1 MTTQTEELAIEQM
14 AIADL
19 KEHPDNPR
27 KHFDQHVLEEMAASI
42 RQVGVMVPLLVRNQ
56 GPRAQILAGARRFR
70 AAQLA
75 GLKTVPCIVRNLNDE
90 AALELMVLDNLQRAD
105 LHPLEEA
112 AGFQQLMSV
121 ARYDVARVA
130 ERVGRSVKY
139 VYDRVKLLELVPEVK
154 KIFNEGLITAGHAI
168 LLARLKPADQKRA
181 ITVDVDNYSKQQ
193 ALFTDEYSIGGDEP
207 DRKDNPFAGL
217 KTRSVRELQAW
228 IDEHVRFDVAKDA
241 DPMLFPATA
250 GALEA
255 AAAEETKIVPITRE
269 HYVPEDARDGSRVF
283 GPRSWKRADG
293 VGTDYDYRTG
303 KRVKSKTCD
312 RSQLGVIVVGEGRG
326 DAFQVCISK
335 TCEVHFPAQAKKAK
349 KRAAAGGLTAA
360 EQEKAE
366 REAREKAQQ
375 LENEQRARWVKARP
389 AVLAAIGAKLKTA
402 APASLA
408 DLLIAAVRRY
418 NTVKS
423 DAVPRGRTAEDL
435 VRHLAF
441 LAVCGE
447 VGNEW
452 HLSTDLPRLAKR
464 FGVDAA
470 KILNQVA
477 PVRTSAKP
485 AKKGRKK

>member
-1 MTTQTEELAIEQM
+1 MTTHTIGPVLEQLEV
-14 AIADL
+14 DSL

-27 KHFDQHVLEEMAASI
+27 KHFSEPELADLAANI
-42 RQVGVMVPLLVRNQ
+42 RQVGILVPLLVRKNGSGYQ
-56 GPRAQILAGARRFR
+56 VLAGARRFR
-70 AAQLA
+70 AATRA
-75 GLKTVPCIVRNLNDE
+75 GLETVPAIVRDLDDA

-112 AGFQQLMSV
+112 AGFQQLMKV
-121 ARYDVARVA
+121 AHYDVARVA

-139 VYDRVKLLELVPEVK
+139 VYDRVKLLELVPEAK
-154 KIFNEGLITAGHAI
+154 KIFNEGVITAGHAI

-181 ITVDVDNYSKQQ
+181 IDPNEL
-193 ALFTDEYSIGGDEP
+193 ALLTTDHGLFPEDKGEE
-207 DRKDNPFAGL
+207 KDHFKP
-217 KTRSVRELQAW
+217 KSVRELQAW
-228 IDEHVRFDVAKDA
+228 IDGHVRFDHTKPP
-241 DPMLFPATA
+241 DPMLFPETA
-250 GALEA
+250 SSMEGVE
-255 AAAEETKIVPITRE
+255 KVIPITTE
-269 HYVPEDARDGSRVF
+269 HYIPQEARDKSRIY

-293 VGTDYDYRTG
+293 IGTTYDYRTG
-303 KRVKSKTCD
+303 KDVKSKTCD

-335 TCEVHFPAQAKKAK
+335 ACEVHFPTQAKKAK
-349 KRAAAGGLTAA
+349 KRAAAAGGNA
-360 EQEKAE
+360 EDREKAE

-375 LENEQRARWVKARP
+375 LENEKRSRWIKARP

-402 APASLA
+402 TPASLA
-408 DLLIAAVRRY
+408 DLLIRHVRRY

-452 HLSTDLPRLAKR
+452 HIAVELPRAAKQ
-464 FGVDAA
+464 FGVDAT

-477 PVRTSAKP
+477 PVQTPAAAKGKP
-485 AKKGRKK
+485 AKRGGKR